1 MRAEKQNGNQAMHEE
16 MEVLKSDLS
25 TKEDQLRTK
34 DEEISAVNAEL
45 ARLKEELESLA
56 KSSEESNRAAV
67 AEQQSKFDEAL
78 KAEKDNAGKENQKL
92 QALYFKELVL
102 RKKVHNELEDL
113 KGAIRVF
120 CRVRPFAKYEV
131 ERNCQLAVEFPFD
144 GCSIEV
150 SNEGKANKSYIFDS
164 VFSPDSTQEM
174 VFEDTKRLCSSAVD
188 GFNVCIFAYGQTGS
202 GKTWTMMGDIST
214 PEDYGIIPRCI
225 NEVFD
230 LKEKSTSYT
239 YTITCYMLEI
249 YNEQLLDL
257 LRDPK
262 QDKAPGASKKKLGVK
277 LDANKIVIVP
287 GIIEVEVFKP
297 QDVLDLLDKGQKLR
311 KTASTQMNAGSSRSH
326 MVFAML
332 INGVNEKNERTLG
345 KLSLVDLAGSEKASK
360 TGATG
365 DQMKEAQAINKS
377 LSALGDV
384 ISALSKEEKFIPY
397 RNNMLTMML
406 QDSLGGNAK
415 TLCFV
420 NTSPADYNAEETN
433 SSLTYAARMKL
444 ITNNA
449 EKAKETEEVSR
460 LKAEVSRLKKIVGSE
475 GDGAE

>member
-1 MRAEKQNGNQAMHEE
+1 
-16 MEVLKSDLS
+16 
-25 TKEDQLRTK
+25 
-34 DEEISAVNAEL
+34 
-45 ARLKEELESLA
+45 
-56 KSSEESNRAAV
+56 
-67 AEQQSKFDEAL
+67 
-78 KAEKDNAGKENQKL
+78 
-92 QALYFKELVL
+92 
-102 RKKVHNELEDL
+102 
-113 KGAIRVF
+113 
-120 CRVRPFAKYEV
+120 
-131 ERNCQLAVEFPFD
+131 
-144 GCSIEV
+144 
-150 SNEGKANKSYIFDS
+150 
-164 VFSPDSTQEM
+164 
-174 VFEDTKRLCSSAVD
+174 
-188 GFNVCIFAYGQTGS
+188 
-202 GKTWTMMGDIST
+202 MMGDIST
-214 PEDYGIIPRCI
+214 PENYGIIPRCI

-262 QDKAPGASKKKLGVK
+262 QDKASGASKKKLGVK